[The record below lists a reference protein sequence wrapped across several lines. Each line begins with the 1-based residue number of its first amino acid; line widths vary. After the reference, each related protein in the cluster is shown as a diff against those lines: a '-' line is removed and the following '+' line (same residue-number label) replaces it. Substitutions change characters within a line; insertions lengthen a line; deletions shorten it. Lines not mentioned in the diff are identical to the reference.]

1 MNRLVTL
8 LSSEFCGNIVL
19 ALLHTLWQ
27 AVIITVLLYMFLR
40 SKTGKEASKRYM
52 ASIVALAAI
61 VLCGLFTWAVLNYEP
76 LNIQQSGSSNLVRNQ
91 TAEIMSNSEEG
102 DNVVSITQTESHKK
116 QSSQVFGS
124 ATWSVWVMCLWM
136 IGVMIMLCRTV
147 HIVIGAG
154 RLRRQCRLLE
164 NEPVLELIEQLR
176 QSMGIARKI
185 CVAVNDHIC
194 VPGVIGFVWPT
205 LLLPASMISGIP
217 IDDLK
222 AILSHE
228 LAHIRRYDYLVN
240 FCQMI
245 IEALLFFNPA
255 VWWISRQIR
264 IEREACCDATG
275 AALTGE
281 KVGYARVLADW
292 AHRLADRRGGA
303 ASSAIIGFAGSDQ
316 SGSMLDRVKRIVVPG
331 HRPKMKVAWYV
342 TVALLMASAILL
354 AGLWQGTNLTVAFVA
369 KILTPAERIE
379 KIAEIHKTHGFEDR
393 EYGEEDKITITGRI
407 RTYDNKPLPDHSYI
421 SIRNVRPHHSGT
433 TGISI
438 SESGPFSRDGNLS
451 LKVEFGTVWIGAEAE
466 GYGPGFVGPLKTG
479 PGGEIKDVEIVLE
492 KGFKGQIKI
501 IDDSGQPVAGAHL
514 KGGYLYFPGS
524 YSYTIEITSDSDGI
538 ATIEH
543 TSSQTMAM
551 QMSVDGYEHDTRKD
565 IRLRPD
571 KPVLWQLKSSA
582 ETSGI
587 VLSNKTGK
595 PVAAAQVRLLALI
608 GGGSIGSHSYGRNG
622 SPMLA
627 TTDDKGTFTLNTL
640 RKDSRYILSVE
651 APNHGHRI
659 LYYVMAGQKDLQVYL
674 PEELRITGR
683 IIGPLEQLR
692 QRDGKPVISYT
703 SGLRFDDEGHWDVS
717 KYANVEI
724 RDGVGYFELT
734 DLWGNKVNIGSGSYR
749 KRVDIGDEETEE
761 VIIDLSDKLTDA
773 GKEYKSRTLIFKF
786 DYPEGMPP
794 PQGTIRVHYIDPDHA
809 ENTYK
814 SKILAID
821 NGVVT
826 LDIPTPGKIGYE
838 KKELLGYWFAEKREI
853 KVPYADDPF
862 VVTIPVIPAGSIY
875 GEVFERDGGKASNV
889 LVSVVEIEKSPLKEG
904 SLRVRGKNSAGPSDA
919 DAKFILSPL
928 PLDGTYVVVA
938 RQGEST
944 VVSEPIKLDERKPI
958 WEINLNLVEGVD
970 LEGKIVG
977 AEGEP
982 IAGIMFRLSYQHKH
996 HGFGGRKRYTDD
1008 SKGRFIIEHVNPDL
1022 PGYYQI
1028 EIDSNRDYR
1037 PVRIKLDDLSKPVTI
1052 RLEKGHIVS
1061 GVVIDDATGWPV
1073 PGVEVYAL
1081 PEDYS
1086 KPEPTGHLDAEE
1098 KTDEHGQ
1105 FRFSN
1110 MAKRKYRLGVRSAN
1124 LANPRTSVTATGG
1137 QEEPV
1142 TLRIKIPEWSDL
1154 KPRKPA
1160 F

>member
-91 TAEIMSNSEEG
+91 TTEIMSNSEEG

-124 ATWSVWVMCLWM
+124 ATWYVWVMCLWM

-369 KILTPAERIE
+369 KILTPAERIQKMKE
-379 KIAEIHKTHGFEDR
+379 IAETYKLYDR
-393 EYGEEDKITITGRI
+393 EYTEADRITVSGMVRTIDSSELPNDVRIHGTSSRPGYSASYSVDLKNGR
-407 RTYDNKPLPDHSYI
+407 
-421 SIRNVRPHHSGT
+421 
-433 TGISI
+433 
-438 SESGPFSRDGNLS
+438 FSRWMYFG
-451 LKVEFGTVWIGAEAE
+451 KVYLRATAIGYAPA
-466 GYGPGFVGPLKTG
+466 FVGPLETEVG
-479 PGGEIKDVEIVLE
+479 
-492 KGFKGQIKI
+492 GQISEIELVLDRGFEGRVKI
-501 IDDSGQPVAGAHL
+501 VDQYGNPIAGARL
-514 KGGYLYFPGS
+514 QGGYVQDPGVS
-524 YSYTIEITSDSDGI
+524 SRSIEIFSNDAGVAI
-538 ATIEH
+538 IEH
-543 TSSQTMAM
+543 YGKLPIKLQVTA
-551 QMSVDGYEHDTRKD
+551 DGYEYDQKQFTLESGSEEVWKLEQAAVTTGVVVSKATGEPIAEVDIGLVHTKGAFWHGSGPYSNTKVVTQTDKQGRFELSSLRSDTIYYFQIKKV
-565 IRLRPD
+565 PGY
-571 KPVLWQLKSSA
+571 
-582 ETSGI
+582 GI
-587 VLSNKTGK
+587 VFPYKT
-595 PVAAAQVRLLALI
+595 
-608 GGGSIGSHSYGRNG
+608 
-622 SPMLA
+622 
-627 TTDDKGTFTLNTL
+627 TT
-640 RKDSRYILSVE
+640 
-651 APNHGHRI
+651 
-659 LYYVMAGQKDLQVYL
+659 GQKDLRITL
-674 PEELRITGR
+674 GEELYIRGR
-683 IIGPLEQLR
+683 IVGDVARLTKRNGKAAIHYSNPYIIDDGSHSH
-692 QRDGKPVISYT
+692 QRW
-703 SGLRFDDEGHWDVS
+703 RDVT
-717 KYANVEI
+717 I
-724 RDGVGYFELT
+724 QDGVGYFE
-734 DLWGNKVNIGSGSYR
+734 
-749 KRVDIGDEETEE
+749 
-761 VIIDLSDKLTDA
+761 IIDLWPGTVRIWA
-773 GKEYKSRTLIFKF
+773 GKEPFVF
-786 DYPEGMPP
+786 DVVDKPLKDVVIDLRPEKIEQQMREVILTFDVPEGSPEP
-794 PQGTIRVHYIDPDHA
+794 EGGIRIDYITEQRKKKNYSYIP
-809 ENTYK
+809 K
-814 SKILAID
+814 W
-821 NGVVT
+821 
-826 LDIPTPGKIGYE
+826 LDIDEGQVRLEIPVPSRFKYNIDYNQGVRPV
-838 KKELLGYWFAEKREI
+838 GYWFAESKPIDI
-853 KVPYADDPF
+853 KESNEPF
-862 VVTIPVIPAGSIY
+862 LIKIPLHPAGAIY
-875 GEVFERDGGKASNV
+875 GRTLFSD
-889 LVSVVEIEKSPLKEG
+889 G
-904 SLRVRGKNSAGPSDA
+904 SLAEDARASLIVSQKPSYIEGHHDLANSLYGGGQGMGKFNGT
-919 DAKFILSPL
+919 PL
-928 PLDGTYVVVA
+928 PLDGEYVILVRHNDSYVVSKPILLDETNPIQQIDIQLAEGLTLEGQLLDTDGIPIQKAVSLSVSIRYPDTSWSTKGKDIRPDENGYFA
-938 RQGEST
+938 FYNVNPGFPGEYFIN
-944 VVSEPIKLDERKPI
+944 VVVGPGYRPMRERVDNFDEPITT
-958 WEINLNLVEGVD
+958 
-970 LEGKIVG
+970 
-977 AEGEP
+977 
-982 IAGIMFRLSYQHKH
+982 Q
-996 HGFGGRKRYTDD
+996 
-1008 SKGRFIIEHVNPDL
+1008 
-1022 PGYYQI
+1022 
-1028 EIDSNRDYR
+1028 
-1037 PVRIKLDDLSKPVTI
+1037 
-1052 RLEKGHIVS
+1052 LEKGQILR

-1086 KPEPTGHLDAEE
+1086 KPEPTGYLDAEE

-1110 MAKRKYRLGVRSAN
+1110 MAERKYRLGVRSAN